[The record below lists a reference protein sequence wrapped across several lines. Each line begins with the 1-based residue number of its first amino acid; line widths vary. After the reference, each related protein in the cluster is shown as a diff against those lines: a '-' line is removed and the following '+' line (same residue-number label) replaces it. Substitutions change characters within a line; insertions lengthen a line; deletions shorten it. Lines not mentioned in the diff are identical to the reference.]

1 MTEQKI
7 RRVFAAPG
15 EAAIV
20 RIGTGS
26 LREPYSNEAV
36 VRTRAFSVNRGEL
49 GRAKRAT
56 KAEYHI
62 GWDFV
67 GTVERVAADGS
78 GPALGTRVVGFS
90 TRMEGWA
97 ELVPIPTSDIAPV
110 PDDVTDAQAAT
121 LPVAGMTALHAVDA
135 ATGLLG
141 RKALVTGATGG
152 VGMFAVQLAR
162 LAGADVDAQIRR
174 DDQRAFLEELGGCT
188 PVVTADG
195 GVLHEHGPYRLVVD
209 GVSGPVLQN
218 ALRAIA
224 PDGVCVCYGVTAA
237 PDITVNVSDFMRR
250 GLANVMGFHLYG
262 KGESSPAAEN
272 LPRLLRLVAA
282 GRLNCVVTREASWS
296 EIDTIA
302 AELLDR
308 RYLGKAVLYV
318 D

>member
-1 MTEQKI
+1 MAEPEI

-20 RIGTGS
+20 KIRAGT
-26 LREPYSNEAV
+26 LRAPYSNEAV

-56 KAEYHI
+56 KADYHI

-67 GTVERVAADGS
+67 GAVERGAADGS
-78 GPALGTRVVGFS
+78 GPGVGTRVVGFS

-110 PDDVTDAQAAT
+110 LDGVSDAQAAT

-162 LAGADVDAQIRR
+162 LAGADVCAQIRR
-174 DDQRAFLEELGGCT
+174 EDQRAFLEELGECT
-188 PVVTADG
+188 PVVTPDG
-195 GVLHEHGPYRLVVD
+195 ATLEQHGPFRLIVD
-209 GVSGPVLQN
+209 GVSGPVLEN

-237 PDITVNVSDFMRR
+237 PDITVNISDFMRR

-272 LPRLLRLVAA
+272 LPRLLRLVEA
-282 GRLNCVVTREASWS
+282 GRLNCVISREASWS
-296 EIDTIA
+296 EIDTVA